1 MAGELRA
8 GVSLRGRRGTTDFTD
23 GTDLGDGGTGIAQ
36 IGRMVGK
43 GDCADWADGGEG
55 GTADCGDDAEGL
67 KAGQGWRDG
76 ASQRA
81 SNHKGRSQTI
91 LRDGGRAL
99 EDAMSRVSPVSQPRS
114 TGTSCDRT
122 CSHTS
127 AATQE
132 AS

>member
-23 GTDLGDGGTGIAQ
+23 GTDLGDGGTGIAR
-36 IGRMVGK
+36 ITRMVG
-43 GDCADWADGGEG
+43 AR

-76 ASQRA
+76 ASRRA